1 MASCST
7 SGDHKLLE
15 TCSTKVSGIP
25 MSYEDYL
32 KNRKSERSIEVK
44 VSVHLINYSGNLAL
58 KNETRANSVRCSE
71 ISVTFFYHVSLPTF
85 PGIYKISTC
94 CLKLI

>member
-7 SGDHKLLE
+7 SGDHKLFE
-15 TCSTKVSGIP
+15 TDSTKVSGIP

-44 VSVHLINYSGNLAL
+44 VSVHLFNYSGNLAL

-71 ISVTFFYHVSLPTF
+71 ISVTFFLSCFTAYISLN
-85 PGIYKISTC
+85 
-94 CLKLI
+94 L